1 MSKKSLSAAK
11 AAQAANIAAPSSK
24 TDSSY
29 EEIYLDDS
37 MLAIIAS
44 IRVFQLKGWNRVLI
58 NFSNGRAPQWGF
70 AEEQVVSGHYRPETC
85 CFEKVIKDDVLKLT
99 LKRGKLIAPTKGS
112 F

>member
-11 AAQAANIAAPSSK
+11 AAQAANIAAASSE

-29 EEIYLDDS
+29 EEIYLSDE
-37 MLAIIAS
+37 MLAIVAN
-44 IRVFQLKGWNRVLI
+44 IRVFQLKGWNRVLVSF
-58 NFSNGRAPQWGF
+58 NNGRAPEWGF
-70 AEEQVVSGHYRPETC
+70 AEELVSGHYKPETC
-85 CFEKVIKDDVLKLT
+85 VFEKALKEGVLKLT

>member
-44 IRVFQLKGWNRVLI
+44 IRVFQLKGWNRVLVSF
-58 NFSNGRAPQWGF
+58 NNGRAPEWGF
-70 AEEQVVSGHYRPETC
+70 AEEQVCSGHYKPETC
-85 CFEKVIKDDVLKLT
+85 IFEKVIKDDVLKLT
-99 LKRGKLIAPTKGS
+99 LKKGKLIAPTKGR

>member
-11 AAQAANIAAPSSK
+11 AAQIAAVAAPLSE

-44 IRVFQLKGWNRVLI
+44 IRVFQLKGWNRVLVSF
-58 NFSNGRAPQWGF
+58 NNGRAPEWGF
-70 AEEQVVSGHYRPETC
+70 AEEQVCSGHYKPETC
-85 CFEKVIKDDVLKLT
+85 IFEKVLKEDVLKLT

>member
-11 AAQAANIAAPSSK
+11 AAQTAATAAASSK
-24 TDSSY
+24 TASSY

-44 IRVFQLKGWNRVLI
+44 IRVFQLKGWNRVLVSF
-58 NFSNGRAPQWGF
+58 NNGRAPEWGF
-70 AEEQVVSGHYRPETC
+70 AEEQVCSGHYKPETC
-85 CFEKVIKDDVLKLT
+85 VFEVLKEDVLKLT

>member
-1 MSKKSLSAAK
+1 MSKSSLRAAK
-11 AAQAANIAAPSSK
+11 AAQIAAVAAASSK

-29 EEIYLDDS
+29 EEIYLDAS

-44 IRVFQLKGWNRVLI
+44 IRVFQLKGWNRVLVSF
-58 NFSNGRAPQWGF
+58 NNGRAPQWGF

>member
-11 AAQAANIAAPSSK
+11 AAKAANIAAASSE

-44 IRVFQLKGWNRVLI
+44 IRVFQLKGWNRVLVSF
-58 NFSNGRAPQWGF
+58 NNGRAPEWGF
-70 AEEQVVSGHYRPETC
+70 AEEQVCSGHYKPETC
-85 CFEKVIKDDVLKLT
+85 VFEVLKGDVLKLT